1 MKTYELKI
9 ENLKN
14 FEDFQVNLNLE
25 KGLYAITGTN
35 GVGKSSLMSL
45 LAKPFLPKI
54 LDTNFSNSSKNTS
67 RVAYSIDGN
76 VEEYSFNGT
85 KWVESKKIGEI
96 NLRGFYEG
104 SVIHGTRF
112 SDANLAAIKNSS
124 TVDEKDLA
132 PADDFVKSKLS
143 FILHGFEGKYD
154 DLKKIKHKDLAFKKF
169 KFRGTPYFMEYEGHL
184 VSQFSMSTGESLLIS
199 LLHFINNTVIR
210 NDDQKTH
217 KLILIDEVE
226 LALHPSSLKRLIDLL
241 KELAK
246 DRNLTVYFSTHSIEL
261 VRTIKPENVYYIQP
275 GVFGDI
281 EIVNPCYPAYAT
293 RSLYDHD
300 GYDFLILVEDELAKN
315 ILARIIDEHK
325 LYHSKLIHI
334 LPCAGWENTAR
345 LHDDIV
351 KSNLIGL
358 GCAVMT
364 ILDGD
369 IENEFNEKFIEKGVY
384 KDINV
389 QFLPIHSVEKYLR
402 KKLVTEP
409 DKIFAK
415 RLGDKFFRVR
425 SLSDI
430 LADYKQNYKKDN
442 NGKKLYNLLKACA
455 KEQKTSEDKFITL
468 LSEFIY
474 DYDDFSGLS
483 GTLNRILNG

>member
-1 MKTYELKI
+1 MKKYQLEVKKLKSFDNFAIELS
-9 ENLKN
+9 
-14 FEDFQVNLNLE
+14 LE

-54 LDTNFSNSSKNTS
+54 LDIYFTKS
-67 RVAYSIDGN
+67 AIDGSIVTYKMGDSQETN
-76 VEEYSFNGT
+76 SLEGGR
-85 KWVESKKIGEI
+85 WVSKKDGEI
-96 NLRGFYEG
+96 KLRGFYEG

-112 SDANLAAIKNSS
+112 SDANLAAIKNSNNVS
-124 TVDEKDLA
+124 LNDLA
-132 PADDFVKSKLS
+132 DADDFVKSKLS
-143 FILHGFEGKYD
+143 FILHGYDGKYAS
-154 DLKKIKHKDLAFKKF
+154 LKKIKHKSLAFKKF
-169 KFRGTPYFMEYEGHL
+169 KFHGTPYFMEYDGRL

-210 NDDQKTH
+210 SDDQKTH

-241 KELAK
+241 KSLSK

-261 VRTIKPENVYYIQP
+261 VRTIKPDNVYYLQP
-275 GVFGDI
+275 GVFGDV
-281 EIVNPCYPAYAT
+281 EVVNPCYPAYAT

-300 GYDFLILVEDELAKN
+300 GYDFLILVEDELAKYV
-315 ILARIIDEHK
+315 ISRIIDENE

-334 LPCAGWENTAR
+334 LPCAGWKNTVR

-351 KSNLIGL
+351 KSNLVGL

-364 ILDGD
+364 VLDGD
-369 IENEFNEKFIEKGVY
+369 IKDDFRNEYIEKDLY

-389 QFLPIHSVEKYLR
+389 QFLSVPSVEKYLY
-402 KKLVTEP
+402 KKLVAQP

-415 RLGDKFFRVR
+415 RFGDKFYRVR
-425 SLSDI
+425 SLIDI
-430 LADYKQNYKKDN
+430 LADYKQNYSSDG
-442 NGKKLYNLLKACA
+442 NGKRLYGLLKACA
-455 KEQKTSEDKFITL
+455 RDQKTEDSQFATL

-474 DYDDFSGLS
+474 DYEDFSKLS
-483 GTLNRILNG
+483 SSLDRVLNG